1 MKQVRKGKQISH
13 INAHM
18 ESRATVLTNP
28 FAGKEW
34 RCRCRARTCG
44 HSGGGGGGEL
54 GKCID
59 IVCVPQP
66 ASAKLPSDPG
76 SSAGCSVTTQ
86 RGEMGMKQGG
96 RFKSKGTCVSLR
108 RIRVVWQKPTQ
119 HYKAIIFQSKNIF
132 KKEKRELAKA
142 AWSLRVK
149 AMAGTGGPVLPP

>member
-1 MKQVRKGKQISH
+1 MQSLDLGPQ
-13 INAHM
+13 
-18 ESRATVLTNP
+18 
-28 FAGKEW
+28 W
-34 RCRCRARTCG
+34 
-44 HSGGGGGGEL
+44 GEDRGDEL
-54 GKCID
+54 SKCID
-59 IVCVPQP
+59 IVCVQQP

-86 RGEMGMKQGG
+86 RGEMGMKHGG

-108 RIRVVWQKPTQ
+108 RIVWQKPRQ
-119 HYKAIIFQSKNIF
+119 HCKAIIFQSNIF